1 MELSKYIKSES
12 VELNRSAIHF
22 ADYNPRKL
30 SEESRKTLKRGIKK
44 FGLVGGIVV
53 NKRTGLTVV
62 SGHQRLTVMDEL
74 QKFPENDYRIRVDVI
89 DVDEKQEKELNI
101 LMNNPNAQGA
111 WDYDAL
117 ARLVPDIDYQDA
129 GLTAADLNMI
139 GCDFLLQTEEENS
152 IANALEDI
160 MAPVTEQK
168 EAEKAAKQMERAEK
182 VAHMKEVKQQ
192 VKNAA
197 QKQAQDMDAYLMLSF
212 DTFEAK
218 AAFCERF
225 GYDPYSKFMFIWIIY
240 INTRF
245 RIRRFQVK
253 KKRCKICLWFRLF
266 VRMIGHTCGII
277 QIIILV
283 AHKGGEL
290 RSHLF
295 LPEI

>member
-1 MELSKYIKSES
+1 MEDSLKKFFSSTIVEVKRSE
-12 VELNRSAIHF
+12 IHP
-22 ADYNPRKL
+22 ADYNPRKID
-30 SEESRKTLKRGIKK
+30 EQGKRMLKRSMKQ
-44 FGLVGGIVV
+44 FGVVGGIIV
-53 NKRTGLTVV
+53 NSQTGNTIVG
-62 SGHQRLTVMDEL
+62 GHQKVAILDEMY
-74 QKFPENDYRIRVDVI
+74 KYPDNDYSLRVEMI
-89 DVDEKQEKELNI
+89 SVDRKTEKTLNI
-101 LMNNPNAQGA
+101 ALNNGNISGQ

-139 GCDFLLQTEEENS
+139 GCDFLLQTEEESS
-152 IANALEDI
+152 IADALEDM

-225 GYDPYSKFMFIWIIY
+225 GYDPYSKFIKGEQFDS
-240 INTRF
+240 
-245 RIRRFQVK
+245 
-253 KKRCKICLWFRLF
+253 ICERLYD
-266 VRMIGHTCGII
+266 
-277 QIIILV
+277 
-283 AHKGGEL
+283 E
-290 RSHLF
+290 
-295 LPEI
+295 

>member
-1 MELSKYIKSES
+1 MEDSLKKFFSSTIVEVKRSE
-12 VELNRSAIHF
+12 IHP
-22 ADYNPRKL
+22 ADYNPRKID
-30 SEESRKTLKRGIKK
+30 EQGKRMLKRSMKQ
-44 FGLVGGIVV
+44 FGVVGGIIV
-53 NKRTGLTVV
+53 NSQTGNTIVG
-62 SGHQRLTVMDEL
+62 GHQKVAILDEMY
-74 QKFPENDYRIRVDVI
+74 KYPDNDYSLRVEMI
-89 DVDEKQEKELNI
+89 SVDRKTEKTLNI
-101 LMNNPNAQGA
+101 ALNNGNISGQ

-139 GCDFLLQTEEENS
+139 GCDFLLQTEEES
-152 IANALEDI
+152 SVADALEDM

-225 GYDPYSKFMFIWIIY
+225 GYDPYSKFIKGEVFDEQIE
-240 INTRF
+240 
-245 RIRRFQVK
+245 RI
-253 KKRCKICLWFRLF
+253 
-266 VRMIGHTCGII
+266 
-277 QIIILV
+277 
-283 AHKGGEL
+283 E
-290 RSHLF
+290 
-295 LPEI
+295 

>member
-1 MELSKYIKSES
+1 MEDSLKKFFSSTIVEVKRSE
-12 VELNRSAIHF
+12 IHP
-22 ADYNPRKL
+22 ADYNPRKID
-30 SEESRKTLKRGIKK
+30 EQGKRMLKRSMKQ
-44 FGLVGGIVV
+44 FGVVGGIIV
-53 NKRTGLTVV
+53 NSQTGNTIVG
-62 SGHQRLTVMDEL
+62 GHQKVAILDEMY
-74 QKFPENDYRIRVDVI
+74 KYPDNDYSLRVEMI
-89 DVDEKQEKELNI
+89 SVDRKTEKTLNI
-101 LMNNPNAQGA
+101 ALNNGNISGQ

-152 IANALEDI
+152 IANALEDM

-225 GYDPYSKFMFIWIIY
+225 GYDPYSKFIKGEVFDEQVE
-240 INTRF
+240 
-245 RIRRFQVK
+245 RID
-253 KKRCKICLWFRLF
+253 
-266 VRMIGHTCGII
+266 
-277 QIIILV
+277 
-283 AHKGGEL
+283 
-290 RSHLF
+290 
-295 LPEI
+295 